1 MSRPIVVLRPEPGNA
16 ATVERLTAAGL
27 SAIALPLFEVRPV
40 DWVLPAMENHDALL
54 LTSANTLRFGGTQLA
69 ALRGLPVLAVGAAT
83 AEAARRNGFAVVAV
97 GEGGVEELL
106 DMPAAKRFRR
116 LLHLAGRDR
125 TEAPRGAVATAI
137 TVYASEAL
145 VVGTDDLHRIE
156 HAVVL
161 LHSVRAAS
169 RLDAL
174 TTDVDR
180 ATVRLAAISDAVAQA
195 AGDNWGQ
202 CAIAAAPDDAALVAL
217 AARLAD

>member
-1 MSRPIVVLRPEPGNA
+1 
-16 ATVERLTAAGL
+16 
-27 SAIALPLFEVRPV
+27 
-40 DWVLPAMENHDALL
+40 
-54 LTSANTLRFGGTQLA
+54 
-69 ALRGLPVLAVGAAT
+69 
-83 AEAARRNGFAVVAV
+83 
-97 GEGGVEELL
+97 
-106 DMPAAKRFRR
+106 MPAAKRFGR

-145 VVGTDDLHRIE
+145 AVDTDDLRRIE

-174 TTDVDR
+174 ADDIDR

-195 AGDNWGQ
+195 AGDNWGR